1 MSDYEEYIKE
11 LTVYSDDINL
21 KMAITSQRTGKKRF
35 IDNFVFAKAAWSEAL
50 TYFAI
55 IQSMVIFLG
64 LMDDVIMNI
73 NSVLTDLWSVLG
85 LGTAWQLPVNTSSY
99 FAFAFILFI
108 FCFGFIGYRHLGLPK
123 RNHEIGASISPIYYM
138 LWKKNKELEQKI
150 EVMQSEKRK

>member
-1 MSDYEEYIKE
+1 MSDFEEYIKE
-11 LTVYSDDINL
+11 LNEYSDAINL
-21 KMAITSQRTGKKRF
+21 KIAITSQRKGKKKF

-64 LMDDVIMNI
+64 LMDDVIRNI
-73 NSVLTDLWSVLG
+73 NSVLTDLWSFFN

-99 FAFAFILFI
+99 FAFTFIIFI

-123 RNHEIGASISPIYYM
+123 RNHEIGASISPIYFM
-138 LWKKNKELEQKI
+138 LWKKNRELEQKI